1 MQEAEMSTGE
11 RPFIEIL
18 QDVRFWVIHL
28 LTITSLFTAGLF
40 CVLSGLVRLVFP
52 TALSHDG
59 FVEILNERFSVLSMV
74 AFGISRHQDA
84 ANANE

>member
-1 MQEAEMSTGE
+1 MSTGE

-28 LTITSLFTAGLF
+28 LTVTSLFTARLF
-40 CVLSGLVRLVFP
+40 CVLSGLAQLAFP

-59 FVEILNERFSVLSMV
+59 FVEILSERFSVLSMV
-74 AFGISRHQDA
+74 AFGIS
-84 ANANE
+84 